1 MFTYSHANTPLGQS
15 ERAYYLSYF
24 INTSTN
30 NTGAFPSASVL
41 MDISIYVSLI
51 RLRYVFN
58 NVVYR
63 INCYKLAKSVCGLI
77 NVVKVMSFASVVGF
91 LIKT

>member
-1 MFTYSHANTPLGQS
+1 
-15 ERAYYLSYF
+15 
-24 INTSTN
+24 
-30 NTGAFPSASVL
+30 
-41 MDISIYVSLI
+41 MDIPIYVSLI
-51 RLRYVFN
+51 ILRYVFN

-63 INCYKLAKSVCGLI
+63 IYIPKCCTNSEDAKSVCGLI